1 MFQGTT
7 LSMVAGGSY
16 VAADLVPKYSLR
28 LKCKTLPSVAKRKRL
43 DDESDKNSSLSF
55 SFSPLTAS
63 DVKAMFSNCG
73 VDLFFRSNR
82 ADDGIDHFKNLD
94 FFYNLNN
101 LLKM

>member
-16 VAADLVPKYSLR
+16 VAAQLVPKYSLR
-28 LKCKTLPSVAKRKRL
+28 LKCNTLPSVAKRKRL
-43 DDESDKNSSLSF
+43 DDESDKHSSLSF
-55 SFSPLTAS
+55 SFSPLTA
-63 DVKAMFSNCG
+63 DVKAMLSNCG

-94 FFYNLNN
+94 FFTI
-101 LLKM
+101 